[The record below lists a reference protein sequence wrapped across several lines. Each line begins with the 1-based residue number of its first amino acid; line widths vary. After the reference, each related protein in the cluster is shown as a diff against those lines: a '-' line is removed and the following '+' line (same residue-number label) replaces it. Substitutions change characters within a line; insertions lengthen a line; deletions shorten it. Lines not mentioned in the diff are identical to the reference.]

1 MRRASYASRVGLSG
15 LPAVGLPSRS
25 KSTHLRTLEPRNSLT
40 LCGSAQTA
48 RPLGVLRLASR
59 RSLHVLLSDRC
70 PLLLTIRSV
79 QLITN
84 AVNFVPSAP
93 GHNLVRQRLNTIP
106 MLNPLRRPRARVRY
120 TPVAF

>member
-25 KSTHLRTLEPRNSLT
+25 KPTHLRMLDPHNSLT

-48 RPLGVLRLASR
+48 RPLGVLRAAEVCTFCLVTVAI
-59 RSLHVLLSDRC
+59 D
-70 PLLLTIRSV
+70 IGSV
-79 QLITN
+79 RLITN
-84 AVNFVPSAP
+84 AVIFVPSAP
-93 GHNLVRQRLNTIP
+93 GHHLVRQSLNTIP
-106 MLNPLRRPRARVRY
+106 MLNPLRRPRARARY